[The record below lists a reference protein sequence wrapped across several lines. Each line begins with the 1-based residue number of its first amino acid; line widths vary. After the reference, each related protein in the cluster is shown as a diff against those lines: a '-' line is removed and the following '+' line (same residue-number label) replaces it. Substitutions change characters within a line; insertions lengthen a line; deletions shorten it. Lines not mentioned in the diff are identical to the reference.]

1 MPGRLRRTS
10 HRFAFRPVGTAGR
23 VVSAQR
29 SISTPPCP
37 LGRARE
43 GFLEADSP
51 DPFGLPAASYARGA
65 ICVFVN
71 STCPICDES
80 LPFYKG
86 LAERVDRPSAE
97 PLVVFVSMESESTI
111 RTYLKDGGIEGAR
124 VASVP
129 RPFGI
134 PGTPCIVLIDRAGRV
149 RRSWAGRLSL
159 RQERDI
165 EALVAG
171 NGAQWRFP

>member
-1 MPGRLRRTS
+1 M
-10 HRFAFRPVGTAGR
+10 
-23 VVSAQR
+23 QR
-29 SISTPPCP
+29 SISTPPCT

-80 LPFYKG
+80 LPFYKR
-86 LAERVDRPSAE
+86 LAERADRPSLE
-97 PLVVFVSMESESTI
+97 PLVMFVSMESESTI
-111 RTYLKDGGIEGAR
+111 RAYLKEAGIEGAR

-149 RRSWAGRLSL
+149 ARSWAGRLSR
-159 RQERDI
+159 RQERDVG
-165 EALVAG
+165 ALLGGKHVRWG
-171 NGAQWRFP
+171 SP